1 MAEMK
6 VVIVG
11 CGRTGSGVALQLAGE
26 GWDVTCVDEDETAL
40 ARLGDWRGGF
50 VVGHGM
56 DVDVL
61 ERAGIANADAAIVST
76 DGDNSNVVIGQV
88 IQGRY
93 QTGCVVVRV
102 LDPRRAEFYAERGL
116 RTVCP
121 TQTAIATLS
130 EVVRSHAPTA
140 VGSAD

>member
-1 MAEMK
+1 MN

-11 CGRTGSGVALQLAGE
+11 CGRTGSAVALQLASE

-40 ARLGDWRGGF
+40 GRLGDWRGGF
-50 VVGHGM
+50 VAGHGM
-56 DVDVL
+56 DLEVL
-61 ERAGIANADAAIVST
+61 ESAGIANADAAVVST

-88 IQGRY
+88 IQRRY
-93 QTGCVVVRV
+93 QTACVVVRV
-102 LDPRRAEFYAERGL
+102 LDPRRAAFYSERGL
-116 RTVCP
+116 QTVCP

-130 EVVRSHAPTA
+130 DVVRSHAATA

>member
-1 MAEMK
+1 MK

-26 GWDVTCVDEDETAL
+26 GWAVTCVDEDETAL

-61 ERAGIANADAAIVST
+61 ERAGIASADAAIVST

-88 IQGRY
+88 IQRRY
-93 QTGCVVVRV
+93 QIGCVVVRV
-102 LDPRRAEFYAERGL
+102 LDPRRAEFYSERGL

-130 EVVRSHAPTA
+130 EVVRSYAPVA
-140 VGSAD
+140 VGSTD

>member
-1 MAEMK
+1 MN

-11 CGRTGSGVALQLAGE
+11 CGRTGSAVALQLAGE

-50 VVGHGM
+50 VAGHGM
-56 DVDVL
+56 DLEVL
-61 ERAGIANADAAIVST
+61 ESAGIASADAAVVST

-88 IQGRY
+88 IQRRY
-93 QTGCVVVRV
+93 QPGCVVVRV
-102 LDPRRAEFYAERGL
+102 LDPRRAEFYAARGL

-130 EVVRSHAPTA
+130 EVVRSHAPTS